1 MEKALILRR
10 QLKARK
16 FRIRK
21 KVRGIAARPRVNVFF
36 SNKNIFAQVID
47 DDAGKT
53 IVSCSTLGKDS
64 SIKGKNR
71 SAAKQLGS
79 VLAEKAKSAGVTSM
93 VFDRNGR
100 RYHGKVKEIAE
111 AIREKGILM

>member
-1 MEKALILRR
+1 MDKILVLRR

-21 KVRGIAARPRVNVFF
+21 KVRGRASRPRVSVYF
-36 SNKNIFAQVID
+36 SNRNIFAQIID
-47 DDAGKT
+47 DDSGRT
-53 IVSCSTLGKDS
+53 LFSLSTLGKKAAA
-64 SIKGKNR
+64 KGKSR
-71 SAAKQLGS
+71 EIAKQVGAE
-79 VLAEKAKSAGVTSM
+79 LAEKATAAGITSM

-100 RYHGKVKEIAE
+100 KYHGKVKDFAE